1 MSLELRSL
9 LPYPN
14 SCLGTSPH
22 QQGRDTKM
30 QSVCG
35 IDVSKD
41 RLDIMVLPEQQCF
54 SVRNDAAGW
63 AELVERLRG
72 LSISAIGLEASG
84 GYERGAMRALLAA
97 GMPARQVNPF
107 KLRQFA
113 RASGVLA
120 ASGAAV
126 PSAAMTATRRRN
138 RSAANSGSRL
148 KSFCAQRNSIAT
160 FRPST

>member
-84 GYERGAMRALLAA
+84 GYERGVRVVAQHHTRAPGA
-97 GMPARQVNPF
+97 PNFSTQV
-107 KLRQFA
+107 
-113 RASGVLA
+113 V
-120 ASGAAV
+120 GA
-126 PSAAMTATRRRN
+126 
-138 RSAANSGSRL
+138 L
-148 KSFCAQRNSIAT
+148 K
-160 FRPST
+160 